1 MNFKNNQIDK
11 RLDALQDLKYKVQGL
26 MISESEKSKAID
38 QFTTKI
44 EEDMTSSMAFLV
56 NQRNQ

>member
-26 MISESEKSKAID
+26 IICESEESKAID
-38 QFTTKI
+38 
-44 EEDMTSSMAFLV
+44 
-56 NQRNQ
+56 